1 MSKFLNF
8 FYIKFP
14 VFITS
19 GSRLTSYLILDQD
32 QINELT
38 SQIGGVGGAG
48 ILYNIPQGCT
58 ALELQEGL
66 SGLLLLFISAGSN
79 TVIQL

>member
-48 ILYNIPQGCT
+48 IYCT
-58 ALELQEGL
+58 TFLRAALELCV
-66 SGLLLLFISAGSN
+66 AGRFVWALV
-79 TVIQL
+79 VIYFSRE